1 MKPPER
7 IHALKGR
14 DVAVVAGGETLRG
27 RLADVQGDC
36 LILHSDDFG
45 VEVTVAVVRWPLVAA
60 VIAKEEKEVPSD
72 LAAREYSYAPPCFEP
87 GCTEKAAPGPRP
99 GILFRPYCKAHLPE
113 NRDRPLLRCAV
124 CGEDSPSWADA
135 EAHQRN
141 HHP

>member
-45 VEVTVAVVRWPLVAA
+45 GAVVTQEA
-60 VIAKEEKEVPSD
+60 
-72 LAAREYSYAPPCFEP
+72 
-87 GCTEKAAPGPRP
+87 GG
-99 GILFRPYCKAHLPE
+99 
-113 NRDRPLLRCAV
+113 LRCAD
-124 CGEDSPSWADA
+124 CGESLADFDA
-135 EAHQRN
+135 LQVHRLN
-141 HHP
+141 RHP